1 MSRVRTNIITN
12 RMANGAPVASTGL
25 VVTGVCTATTFSG
38 NFTGGTFTGDGS
50 QLTGISG
57 FATALSSTTNT
68 LLNECFKTTEAFT
81 IGAGTSVN
89 IQSDSTSGNI
99 AFTRLGRINVA
110 TGATFHVSAGTTFI
124 MNVLNVF

>member
-1 MSRVRTNIITN
+1 MSRIRTNIITN
-12 RMANGAPVASTGL
+12 RMANGAPVVSTGL
-25 VVTGVCTATTFSG
+25 QVTGVCTATSFS
-38 NFTGGTFTGDGS
+38 GTFTGDGS
-50 QLTGISG
+50 TLTGISG

-81 IGAGTSVN
+81 IGAGTSVK
-89 IQSDSTSGNI
+89 IQSDNTSGNI

-110 TGATFHVSAGTTFI
+110 TGATFHVSTGTTFI

>member
-57 FATALSSTTNT
+57 FATALSSTPNT

-81 IGAGTSVN
+81 ISSGTVS
-89 IQSDSTSGNI
+89 IQSDAASGNM
-99 AFTRLGRINVA
+99 AFTRLGKIHVA
-110 TGATFHVSAGTTFI
+110 TGATLHVSAGTTFI

>member
-25 VVTGVCTATTFSG
+25 VVTGVCTATSFSG
-38 NFTGGTFTGDGS
+38 SYIGDGS

-81 IGAGTSVN
+81 IGAGTSVK
-89 IQSDSTSGNI
+89 IESDNTSGNI
-99 AFTRLGRINVA
+99 AFTRLGKINVA
-110 TGATFHVSAGTTFI
+110 TGATFHVSSGTTFI